1 MPSVAFYTLGCKVN
15 FYDTEAV
22 WQLFK
27 HEGYEQVD
35 FETTTADVYL
45 INTCTVTNTGDKK
58 SRQII
63 RRAIRRNPD
72 AIIAVTG
79 CYAQTSPAEI
89 LAIEG
94 VDLVIGTQDR
104 DKLMGYIEELQ
115 NERKPVNAVRNIMK
129 TREFEELDVPDFA
142 ERTRAFLKIQEGC
155 NNFCTFCIIP
165 WSRGLSRSRD
175 PLSVLDQAR
184 QLVAAGYKEIV
195 LTGIHTGGY
204 GDDMENYRLTDLLW
218 DLDAIEGLERIRISS
233 IEASQIDDRMIDV
246 LNRSSKMCRHLHIPL
261 QAGDND
267 VLKRMRRKYTVEQFA
282 EKIRLLHEAMPGV
295 AITTDVIVGFPG
307 ETEEMYRNGFDFM
320 EKLGFAE
327 MHVFPY
333 SKRTGTPAARM
344 DDQVDEDVKNERVHQ
359 LIDLSERMQLKYAEK
374 YVGEVLDVIPERAFN
389 GASGEAKV
397 MGYSDNY
404 IQIAFDGAESLI
416 GQLCRVKVTQA
427 GVNECQGQLVR
438 VLEEHAP
445 AAERP
450 ESASRAEE
458 AKRKPLPQAM
468 QA

>member
-15 FYDTEAV
+15 FYDTEAI

-27 HEGYEQVD
+27 NEGYEQVD

-63 RRAIRRNPD
+63 RRAVRRNPD
-72 AIIAVTG
+72 AVIAVTG

-89 LAIEG
+89 MAIPG

-104 DKLMGYIEELQ
+104 DKLMDYVHQIQ
-115 NERKPVNAVRNIMK
+115 ADRQPVNAVRNIMK
-129 TREFEELDVPDFA
+129 TREFEELDVPDFSD
-142 ERTRAFLKIQEGC
+142 RTRAFLKIQEGC

-175 PLSVLDQAR
+175 PKSVIAQAE
-184 QLVAAGYKEIV
+184 QLVASGYKEIV

-204 GDDMENYRLTDLLW
+204 GDDLDNYDLADLLW
-218 DLDAIEGLERIRISS
+218 DLDKVEGLERIRISS
-233 IEASQIDDRMIDV
+233 IEASQIDDKMIDV
-246 LNRSSKMCRHLHIPL
+246 LNRSAKMCRHLHIPL
-261 QAGDND
+261 QAGDNE
-267 VLKRMRRKYTVEQFA
+267 VLKRMRRKYTTEEFAAKIEQ
-282 EKIRLLHEAMPGV
+282 LHRAMPGV

-307 ETEEMYRNGFDFM
+307 ETEEQFENGFRFM
-320 EKLGFAE
+320 ERMGFAE

-344 DDQVDEDVKNERVHQ
+344 EDQVDEEIKNERVHK
-359 LIDLSERMQLKYAEK
+359 LIDLSEKLQLAYAK
-374 YVGEVLDVIPERAFN
+374 PYVGQTLDIIPERDYK
-389 GASGEAKV
+389 GAPGTGQL

-404 IQIAFDGAESLI
+404 LQVVFEGDESLI
-416 GQLCRVKVTQA
+416 GELCRVKVTEA
-427 GVNECQGQLVR
+427 GVNECRGELVR
-438 VLEEHAP
+438 VLDAARHA
-445 AAERP
+445 AAKT
-450 ESASRAEE
+450 AAV
-458 AKRKPLPQAM
+458 
-468 QA
+468 

>member
-15 FYDTEAV
+15 FYDTEAI

-27 HEGYEQVD
+27 NEGYEQVD
-35 FETTTADVYL
+35 FESTADVYL

-63 RRAIRRNPD
+63 RRAVRRNPN
-72 AIIAVTG
+72 AVIAVTG

-89 LAIEG
+89 MAIPG

-104 DKLMGYIEELQ
+104 EKIMTFVNQIHDDRQ
-115 NERKPVNAVRNIMK
+115 PVNAVRNIMK
-129 TREFEELDVPDFA
+129 TREFEELDVPDFN

-175 PLSVLDQAR
+175 PKSVLEQAK
-184 QLVAAGYKEIV
+184 QLVASGYKEIV

-204 GDDMENYRLTDLLW
+204 GDDMENYRLVDLLW
-218 DLDAIEGLERIRISS
+218 DLDKIDGLERIRISS
-233 IEASQIDDRMIDV
+233 IEASQIDDAMIDV
-246 LNRSSKMCRHLHIPL
+246 LNRSTKMCRHLHIPL
-261 QAGDND
+261 QAGDSS
-267 VLKRMRRKYTVEQFA
+267 VLKRMRRKYTTDEFA
-282 EKIRLLHEAMPGV
+282 AKLKRIREAMPGV

-307 ETEEMYRNGFDFM
+307 ETEEMFENGYKFM
-320 EKLGFAE
+320 EEVGFSE

-344 DDQVDEDVKNERVHQ
+344 DDQVDEEVKNERVHK
-359 LIDLSERMQLKYAEK
+359 LIDLSEKMQLAYAERHI
-374 YVGEVLDVIPERAFN
+374 GAVLDVIPERDYK
-389 GASGEAKV
+389 GAPGTGLV

-404 IQIAFDGAESLI
+404 IQVVFEGTEALVGK
-416 GQLCRVKVTQA
+416 LCRVKITEA
-427 GVNECQGQLVR
+427 GVNECRAQLVR
-438 VLEEHAP
+438 VLDDVP
-445 AAERP
+445 AEAM
-450 ESASRAEE
+450 RA
-458 AKRKPLPQAM
+458 
-468 QA
+468 

>member
-15 FYDTEAV
+15 FYDTEAI

-27 HEGYEQVD
+27 NAGYEQVD

-63 RRAIRRNPD
+63 RRAVRRNPD
-72 AIIAVTG
+72 AVIAVTG

-89 LAIEG
+89 MAIPG

-104 DKLMGYIEELQ
+104 DKLMQYVEQIQ
-115 NERKPVNAVRNIMK
+115 ADRQPVNAVRNIMK
-129 TREFEELDVPDFA
+129 TREFEELDVPDFSD
-142 ERTRAFLKIQEGC
+142 RTRAFLKIQEGC

-175 PLSVLDQAR
+175 PKSVIAQAE

-204 GDDMENYRLTDLLW
+204 GDDLENYDLADLLW
-218 DLDAIEGLERIRISS
+218 DLDKVDGLERIRISS
-233 IEASQIDDRMIDV
+233 IEASQIDDKMIDV
-246 LNRSSKMCRHLHIPL
+246 LNRSAKMCRHLHIPL
-261 QAGDND
+261 QAGDNE
-267 VLKRMRRKYTVEQFA
+267 VLKRMRRKYTTEEFAAKIEQ
-282 EKIRLLHEAMPGV
+282 LHRAMPGV

-307 ETEEMYRNGFDFM
+307 ESEEQFENGFRFM
-320 EKLGFAE
+320 ERMGFAE

-344 DDQVDEDVKNERVHQ
+344 EDQIDEEIKNERVHK
-359 LIDLSERMQLKYAEK
+359 LIDLSEKLQLTYAK
-374 YVGEVLDVIPERAFN
+374 PYVGQTLDIIPERDYK
-389 GASGEAKV
+389 GAPGTGLL

-404 IQIAFDGAESLI
+404 LQVVFAGDESLI
-416 GQLCRVKVTQA
+416 GELCRVKVTEA
-427 GVNECQGQLVR
+427 GVNECRGELVR
-438 VLEEHAP
+438 VLDSARHATTT
-445 AAERP
+445 AAV
-450 ESASRAEE
+450 
-458 AKRKPLPQAM
+458 
-468 QA
+468 